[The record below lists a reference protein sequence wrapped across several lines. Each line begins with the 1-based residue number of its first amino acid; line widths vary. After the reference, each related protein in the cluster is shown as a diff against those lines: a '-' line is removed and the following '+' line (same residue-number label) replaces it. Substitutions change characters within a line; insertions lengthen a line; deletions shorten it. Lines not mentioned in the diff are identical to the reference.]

1 MATSSSFK
9 IQVMSDL
16 HLETHPS
23 YDYDFPKTAP
33 HLALLGDIG
42 HVATE
47 HLIQFLVR
55 QLLRYRVVFFLLG
68 NHEPYHI
75 SWDFAKERMN
85 RFVRNAARLREND
98 ASIGEFVFLE
108 KTRFDLSAKL
118 TVLGCT
124 LFSKVST
131 EQATAVQ
138 SRLVDFRDILDWDVG
153 DHVDAHLEDL
163 QWLNSQV
170 VELARL
176 NKKVIV
182 FTHHSPTIDQRARD
196 PRYPRSE
203 VDSGFAT
210 DLSNEECWT
219 NPAVVLWGFGHT
231 HFSCDF
237 IEGLG
242 KRVVANQKGYYL
254 LPKKAFRPAKVIEI
268 SDATAAEGVCSM
280 SEQEEHA
287 SAVRCD

>member
-1 MATSSSFK
+1 MAADSSCK
-9 IQVMSDL
+9 IQIMSDL
-16 HLETHPS
+16 HLETHPT

-42 HVATE
+42 HIATE

-85 RFVRNAARLREND
+85 KFVRNAARLRQND
-98 ASIGEFVFLE
+98 ASIGEFVFLDQ
-108 KTRFDLSAKL
+108 TRFDLTDEI

-124 LFSKVST
+124 LFSHVSS
-131 EQATAVQ
+131 EQAAAVQ
-138 SRLVDFRDILDWDVG
+138 SRMVDFRDILNWDVG

-170 VELARL
+170 SKLAQLKR
-176 NKKVIV
+176 KVII
-182 FTHHSPTIDQRARD
+182 FSHHSPSTDQRARN
-196 PRYPRSE
+196 PRYPKSE
-203 VDSGFAT
+203 VDTGFAT
-210 DLSNEECWT
+210 DLSKEECWT

-231 HFSCDF
+231 HYSCDF
-237 IEGLG
+237 VEDSG

-254 LPKKAFRPAKVIEI
+254 IPQKAFRSEKVVDIGAATVQGRPLTTMPDDEAHVEEI
-268 SDATAAEGVCSM
+268 DG
-280 SEQEEHA
+280 
-287 SAVRCD
+287 